1 MSQLERLQKIN
12 LMLTDNK
19 LVSTEQFIAELE
31 VSKATFKR
39 DLEKLR
45 NAFNAPIVFD
55 RFSNGYKFDEPNAG
69 KRYELPGLWFSE
81 QEARSLVITQHLL
94 GSLDPGSL
102 VSAQLSP
109 ITSRIDALLGKGEVS
124 SAELRK
130 RFRVIGMGT
139 RKSAITNFAPIGA
152 ALLSRDRLVIRYL
165 AKSTLESTE
174 REISPQRLIFYRDN
188 WYLDAYCHLRE
199 SLRSFALDAIES
211 ISLSPQKALDMKDS
225 ELNTFFADSYG
236 IFNGP
241 ATQKVTLRFTAERAR
256 WVANETWHP
265 KQTSSFNKDGHYTI
279 EFDFNQDPEL
289 IMDILKHGS
298 HVQVVQPSSLALKV
312 QKELEKA
319 LKNYTDQ
326 DKKPIN

>member
-19 LVSTEQFIAELE
+19 LVSTEDFIAELE

-124 SAELRK
+124 SAELR
-130 RFRVIGMGT
+130 
-139 RKSAITNFAPIGA
+139 
-152 ALLSRDRLVIRYL
+152 
-165 AKSTLESTE
+165 
-174 REISPQRLIFYRDN
+174 
-188 WYLDAYCHLRE
+188 
-199 SLRSFALDAIES
+199 
-211 ISLSPQKALDMKDS
+211 
-225 ELNTFFADSYG
+225 
-236 IFNGP
+236 
-241 ATQKVTLRFTAERAR
+241 
-256 WVANETWHP
+256 
-265 KQTSSFNKDGHYTI
+265 
-279 EFDFNQDPEL
+279 
-289 IMDILKHGS
+289 
-298 HVQVVQPSSLALKV
+298 
-312 QKELEKA
+312 
-319 LKNYTDQ
+319 
-326 DKKPIN
+326 